1 MENCLEN
8 LMVSARTRQV
18 NEASDRESGFRGDGK
33 PSISVISAQV

>member
-18 NEASDRESGFRGDGK
+18 NEARDRAPGIRGARENG
-33 PSISVISAQV
+33 VLLGT

>member
-18 NEASDRESGFRGDGK
+18 NEATDREQDFRPHIRQTRADVN
-33 PSISVISAQV
+33 PS